1 MGSKGGVESAIGT
14 GVEPVSLQVEEG
26 EMEEIEDD
34 DVGVLGLIR
43 SKRKAYGRR
52 SACVVHEGKGGKS
65 RKDVS
70 KEE

>member
-1 MGSKGGVESAIGT
+1 MGSKSGVESAIGT

-26 EMEEIEDD
+26 EMEEIDD

-43 SKRKAYGRR
+43 SKRNAYGRR
-52 SACVVHEGKGGKS
+52 SACVVHEGKGGKLQ
-65 RKDVS
+65 KDVS